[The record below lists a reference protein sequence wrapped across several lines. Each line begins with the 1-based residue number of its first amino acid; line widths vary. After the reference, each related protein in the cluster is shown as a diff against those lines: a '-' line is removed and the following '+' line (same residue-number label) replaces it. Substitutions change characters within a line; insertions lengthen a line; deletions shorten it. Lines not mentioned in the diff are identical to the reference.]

1 MKVPILDGRF
11 LDALKFKYGV
21 DGYNRTIRQDNEQN
35 LNRKQYCCVMLGEE
49 NKTKQTFCNVTVYAL
64 SFCLSCVAR
73 DTSVF
78 AALTQA
84 LKKYAAAIL
93 QKKQKI
99 QQKINEYQGMISQL
113 DKMNDD
119 LMMFISD
126 VSAQKEN
133 FKNKI

>member
-21 DGYNRTIRQDNEQN
+21 DGYTRTIKQEEQN
-35 LNRKQYCCVMLGEE
+35 LNKKQYCCVMFGES
-49 NKTKQTFCNVTVYAL
+49 KTKQIFCNVTVYAL

-73 DTSVF
+73 DASVF

>member
-21 DGYNRTIRQDNEQN
+21 DGYTRTITQDKDQN
-35 LNRKQYCCVMLGEE
+35 IYNKQYCCVMFGEE
-49 NKTKQTFCNVTVYAL
+49 TKKKLTFCNVTIYAL
-64 SFCLSCVAR
+64 TFCLSCVAR

-78 AALTQA
+78 SAITQA

-99 QQKINEYQGMISQL
+99 QQKINDYQRMISQL

-126 VSAQKEN
+126 VTAEKEN
-133 FKNKI
+133 LKNKI

>member
-11 LDALKFKYGV
+11 LDALNFQYGV
-21 DGYNRTIRQDNEQN
+21 DGYNRTVKQDAGQS
-35 LNRKQYCCVMLGEE
+35 LNNKQYVSVMFGES
-49 NKTKQTFCNVTVYAL
+49 KTKQIFCNVTVYAL
-64 SFCLSCVAR
+64 TFCLSCVAR
-73 DTSVF
+73 DASVF
-78 AALTQA
+78 AAMTQA

-99 QQKINEYQGMISQL
+99 QEKINEYQRQISQI

-126 VSAQKEN
+126 VSAQKEK
-133 FKNKI
+133 FKDKI

>member
-11 LDALKFKYGV
+11 LDALKFKYGF
-21 DGYNRTIRQDNEQN
+21 DGYTRTIKQEEQN
-35 LNRKQYCCVMLGEE
+35 LNKKQYCCVMFGES
-49 NKTKQTFCNVTVYAL
+49 KTKQIFCNVTVYAL

-73 DTSVF
+73 DASVF

-99 QQKINEYQGMISQL
+99 QQKINEYQGMISNL